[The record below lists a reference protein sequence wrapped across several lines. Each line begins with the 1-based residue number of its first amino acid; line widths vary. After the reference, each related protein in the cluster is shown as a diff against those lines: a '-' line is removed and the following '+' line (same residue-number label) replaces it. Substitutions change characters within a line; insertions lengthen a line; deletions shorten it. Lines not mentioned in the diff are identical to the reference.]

1 MGISP
6 VRKEVPGIRY
16 PSRNQKPKWCTLCGV
31 ALKKLTVI
39 QLAVYVNEAGL
50 LHILVLDPAVG
61 QCKLSTGHKRR
72 LRDGQFKHKKN
83 K

>member
-16 PSRNQKPKWCTLCGV
+16 PSRDQKHKWCALCGV
-31 ALKKLTVI
+31 ALKKLAAN
-39 QLAVYVNEAGL
+39 QLAVYVNEGEL
-50 LHILVLDPAVG
+50 LRILVLDPAVG
-61 QCKLSTGHKRR
+61 HYKLSMGHKRR
-72 LRDGQFKHKKN
+72 LRGGQFKHKKN